1 MESLN
6 TLHNSA
12 APLESCLLVD
22 YRLSSRTEIKE
33 RISSTNLYS
42 KVYEPNSLKTCLDMV
57 RRQRV
62 ETCIFGPSVKSDVIQ
77 DFIDTAQMS
86 EDSSKCAF
94 VVFRSKERKEAIRGA
109 HAVVDF
115 PCQQPSF
122 NAGLV
127 RALVSA
133 NGGVLPVS
141 QRIDLSTGKPV
152 SVKES
157 LLKLEYPA
165 QTPWGANETFT
176 SSDIWPRALIDVVMK
191 QVPNLYD
198 HLLRVHPFNL
208 KFRTDGTP
216 SDFTISV
223 IREVIE
229 DTFPDCDDVP
239 SMDRFK
245 NVLEPL
251 LYRWVERG
259 TLEGRAAANFVLQ
272 RDIRRCLHT
281 APASRGNSS
290 AG

>member
-1 MESLN
+1 MEKLTTPQNSL
-6 TLHNSA
+6 

-22 YRLSSRTEIKE
+22 YRLSSRTEIKD
-33 RISSTNLYS
+33 RISSTQLYGA
-42 KVYEPNSLKTCLDMV
+42 VHEPNSLKACLDMV

-62 ETCIFGPSVKSDVIQ
+62 ETCVFGPSVKSDVIQ

-86 EDSSKCAF
+86 EGSVKCAF
-94 VVFRSKERKEAIRGA
+94 VVFRAKDKQEEIRGA
-109 HAVVDF
+109 HSVVDF
-115 PCQQPSF
+115 PCQQANF

-141 QRIDLSTGKPV
+141 QRIDVDTGRPV
-152 SVKES
+152 SVKER

-165 QTPWGANETFT
+165 QVPWGGSDAGTT
-176 SSDIWPRALIDVVMK
+176 SDIWPRALIDVVMK

-216 SDFTISV
+216 SEFTIGV
-223 IREVIE
+223 IRDVIE
-229 DTFPDCDDVP
+229 DTFPNCDDVP
-239 SMDRFK
+239 SMARFK
-245 NVLEPL
+245 DVLEPL

-272 RDIRRCLHT
+272 RDIRRCLHSM
-281 APASRGNSS
+281 PSGR
-290 AG
+290 AGAEA